1 MIIVKVSIP
10 HTRILLR
17 IPNLSSGI
25 LLSLRV
31 GDPMQRWPLASSTPQ
46 HFRQFVRDAS
56 VTFLFQCMLS
66 PFQFRFLF
74 SRRWCWAPDQVE
86 MHESGFVGV
95 RYESWNCDS
104 EHGRLLT
111 CFKGKT
117 WKSSGFKDCCFFK
130 HLYLWGGDYILT
142 CLLVQRIQLLLI
154 SCLSHPTKNLLG
166 IEFCSGMCSAFSAKS
181 G

>member
-117 WKSSGFKDCCFFK
+117 WKSSGFKDCCFFLTPLPLGGGLHS
-130 HLYLWGGDYILT
+130 HLFVSAKDPT
-142 CLLVQRIQLLLI
+142 VVNQLLI
-154 SCLSHPTKNLLG
+154 SPNK
-166 IEFCSGMCSAFSAKS
+166 KS
-181 G
+181 FGHWVL